1 MFLSPL
7 LMEDY
12 YNFILVLYFGF
23 LVIYSLHPEPK
34 VFYRNK
40 QIDRCNKNNKQL
52 CIEE

>member
-12 YNFILVLYFGF
+12 YNFILVMYIGF
-23 LVIYSLHPEPK
+23 LFIYLLHPEPQI
-34 VFYRNK
+34 FHRNK
-40 QIDRCNKNNKQL
+40 QINRCNKNKKEL